1 MVVGAARPWCVV
13 KTHAGWRLYRAWHVT
28 STWPVQQGG
37 TRNTHPDSGATSTIY
52 VHIYI
57 YIHMWHLHI
66 RLVTFLFV
74 LLPWGLVWWLP
85 VLFWKKLS
93 SCFGW
98 LCVTCLTV
106 STFLHDVPL
115 WFRLLKP
122 QLLTMSMREK
132 WLTPAQTCL
141 LSLIGC
147 FCSNCSFKHGMN
159 H

>member
-13 KTHAGWRLYRAWHVT
+13 KTHAGWRLYRAWRDVNLT
-28 STWPVQQGG
+28 SS
-37 TRNTHPDSGATSTIY
+37 TRRDKEHTPWLRRSFYYICTH
-52 VHIYI
+52 I
-57 YIHMWHLHI
+57 YIHMWHLYI

-115 WFRLLKP
+115 WFPLLKP
-122 QLLTMSMREK
+122 QVLTITMREK
-132 WLTPAQTCL
+132 WLTPAQTRL